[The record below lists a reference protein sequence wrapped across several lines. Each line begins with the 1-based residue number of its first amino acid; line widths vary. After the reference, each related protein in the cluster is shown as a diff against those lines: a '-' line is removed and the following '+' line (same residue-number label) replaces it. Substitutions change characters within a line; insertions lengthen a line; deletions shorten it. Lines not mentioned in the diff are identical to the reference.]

1 MWQGAEEQMEARA
14 LARSA
19 THQAATSGFVEAL
32 GLSQPPQS
40 LVALGPQ
47 PPLEASGAEAGGP
60 HPILG
65 SREGWVWA
73 GALFYRACVDVSVR

>member
-1 MWQGAEEQMEARA
+1 MEARA

-40 LVALGPQ
+40 LVPLGRQ

-60 HPILG
+60 HPIL
-65 SREGWVWA
+65 
-73 GALFYRACVDVSVR
+73 

>member
-1 MWQGAEEQMEARA
+1 MEARA

-32 GLSQPPQS
+32 GLSQPPRS
-40 LVALGPQ
+40 LVPLGPQ

-65 SREGWVWA
+65 SREGGVWA
-73 GALFYRACVDVSVR
+73 GARFRGFGCRAWVWMTD

>member
-1 MWQGAEEQMEARA
+1 MEARA

-40 LVALGPQ
+40 LVPLGPQ

-60 HPILG
+60 HPIL
-65 SREGWVWA
+65 
-73 GALFYRACVDVSVR
+73 